1 MKAPRELL
9 VASEGI
15 PLLFALTVIT
25 AAAGWLVGFEYAAV
39 PFGLLVLLL
48 FVFRDPIRAIPA
60 VPLGVVSPVDGT
72 VVEVTTGDDGPL
84 EGAAHCIRI
93 RASLFG
99 AYTARSPVEGK
110 VMELHTM
117 APKDAPVVHA
127 GGLWLR
133 TDEGADVVLQFRGN
147 RFGLVPRA
155 FLQYGE
161 RVGQGERC
169 AWLRLTRIA
178 EVWLPSA
185 GRVQVEPGQR
195 VMAGSVVL
203 ARLPHL
209 QGG

>member
-1 MKAPRELL
+1 M
-9 VASEGI
+9 
-15 PLLFALTVIT
+15 LFALTVVT
-25 AAAGWLVGFEYAAV
+25 AAAAWLVGFKYAVV
-39 PFGLLVLLL
+39 PFVLLVGLL
-48 FVFRDPIRAIPA
+48 FVFRDPIRVIPA
-60 VPLGVVSPVDGT
+60 APLGVVSPVDGRIA
-72 VVEVTTGDDGPL
+72 EVTTGSDGPIAG
-84 EGAAHCIRI
+84 EAHCVRI
-93 RASLFG
+93 RVSMFG

-110 VMELHTM
+110 IMELHRL
-117 APKDAPVVHA
+117 APEDAPLVHA

-178 EVWLPSA
+178 EVWLPA
-185 GRVQVEPGQR
+185 DGRVLVEKGER
-195 VMAGSVVL
+195 VMAGSGVL

-209 QGG
+209 